1 MGVLLTEG
9 WNWPYDTI
17 PCFLVMVG
25 SARPGLKNLQI
36 PDLHGTALVAM
47 TKLQMILQSRR
58 RHQLIEYC
66 WGFPGWSG
74 LALRCPIGLKLL
86 QKTRREA
93 AEGEREANSFS
104 SWPSSSSWLTDQ
116 ELNFHL
122 IWELVG
128 ADQREEKIFATKR
141 LTGSITVSWENWK
154 ELFDSYFVTLVCSR
168 QSHDEKVAHFTHVT
182 EWRSRVW

>member
-1 MGVLLTEG
+1 MVSWEAGASSGPLGPGRLLEVDHWPWDFTQRPKMGVLLTEG

-17 PCFLVMVG
+17 PCFLVMFG
-25 SARPGLKNLQI
+25 SARRVLKNLQVS
-36 PDLHGTALVAM
+36 DLHGTAVVAM

-66 WGFPGWSG
+66 WGFPGWSEWPC
-74 LALRCPIGLKLL
+74 LAMPEWF
-86 QKTRREA
+86 KTF
-93 AEGEREANSFS
+93 AENSTGSGGGREANSFS

-128 ADQREEKIFATKR
+128 ADQREEKSIATKK
-141 LTGSITVSWENWK
+141 LAGSITVSWENW
-154 ELFDSYFVTLVCSR
+154 
-168 QSHDEKVAHFTHVT
+168 
-182 EWRSRVW
+182 